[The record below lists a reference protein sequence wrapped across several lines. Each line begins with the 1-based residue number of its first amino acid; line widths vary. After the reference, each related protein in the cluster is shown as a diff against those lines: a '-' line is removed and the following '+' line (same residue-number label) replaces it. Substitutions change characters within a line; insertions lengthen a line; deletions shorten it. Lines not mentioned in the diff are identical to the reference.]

1 MLLYAYTCSNAV
13 LERELRDLGRELKQL
28 DTPPSSIS
36 DITDLPP
43 LERQESEFQSHHR
56 RVKDTLEL
64 TRSHVDNDKLE
75 YNHTPLNI
83 LEDYFTYAMNDDSEE
98 LANTII
104 QFFDT
109 EMLDSVLE
117 VCSHGG
123 CTFSIS
129 RGEHH
134 RAAGDPFF
142 VCYECAS
149 QFEAGEPNCPHCGAQ
164 SFRRAAD
171 LEGMPCPQCSIGVV
185 RDSPYR
191 GTL

>member
-1 MLLYAYTCSNAV
+1 MSQMLVYAYTCSNAV
-13 LERELRDLGRELKQL
+13 LKRELRGLGRELKQL

-36 DITDLPP
+36 DISDLPP
-43 LERQESEFQSHHR
+43 LERQETEFQAYHR
-56 RVKDTLEL
+56 RVKNALEL
-64 TRSHVDNDKLE
+64 ARDQVDNDKLE
-75 YNHTPLNI
+75 YNDTPLNI
-83 LEDYFTYAMNDDSEE
+83 LEDYFTDGDLEE

-123 CTFSIS
+123 CVFRIS
-129 RGEHH
+129 RGEHK
-134 RAAGDPFF
+134 RAAGDPLF
-142 VCYECAS
+142 VCYECTWV
-149 QFEAGEPNCPHCGAQ
+149 FEAEPNCPHCGAQ
-164 SFRRAAD
+164 SFKRAAD
-171 LEGMPCPQCSIGVV
+171 LKGMPCPQCSIGVI